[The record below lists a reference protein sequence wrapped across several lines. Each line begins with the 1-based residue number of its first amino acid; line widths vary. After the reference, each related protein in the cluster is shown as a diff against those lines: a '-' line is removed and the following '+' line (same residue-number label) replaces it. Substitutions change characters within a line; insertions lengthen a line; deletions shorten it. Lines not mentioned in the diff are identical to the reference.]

1 MIREVYRQQTTM
13 HAQKTRRIADRIV
26 SLHQPHVR
34 PIVRGRL
41 GHPVEFGAK
50 FSVALSAG
58 IACVDTLCWD
68 AFSEANDLIGQCQA
82 YRDRHGHYP
91 DKVLADGAY
100 GTRANRRWLKAH
112 DIAFGGK
119 PLGRP
124 PKLSAAQQRGVDRQ
138 RRTDA
143 RARIP
148 IEGKFGQGK
157 AAYGLAKIAARRA
170 DTSQAWIRMIFLVM
184 NLIALAK
191 ALFWLRFRHA
201 MTVPSGVAI
210 VIRARRL
217 ATEACCS
224 IALLFS
230 LHRQRAVR
238 GF

>member
-1 MIREVYRQQTTM
+1 M
-13 HAQKTRRIADRIV
+13 HRTHSRRINDRIV

-34 PIVRGRL
+34 PIMRGRL

-50 FSVALSAG
+50 FSVVLSAG
-58 IACVDTLCWD
+58 IACVDTLRWD
-68 AFSEANDLIGQCQA
+68 AFSEANDLIDQCQA
-82 YRDRHGHYP
+82 YRDRHGRYP

-100 GTRANRRWLKAH
+100 GTRANRHWLKAH
-112 DIAFGGK
+112 GIAFGRK

-124 PKLSAAQQRGVDRQ
+124 PTLGIEQQRGVDRQ
-138 RRTDA
+138 RRADA

-170 DTSQAWIRMIFLVM
+170 DTRQDWIRMIFLVM

-191 ALFWLRFRHA
+191 VLFGLRFWDA
-201 MTVPSGVAI
+201 KAVPSGVAI
-210 VIRARRL
+210 VICVRRL

-230 LHRQRAVR
+230 LHRQRAVWS
-238 GF
+238 F